1 MPFDGPLKPGD
12 AVGVNFLTGDLSMGA
27 TGTVTHIDGD
37 RVYAFGH
44 PMYNLGPT
52 EFPMTRAY
60 VYTVLPSLA
69 SSLKLS
75 TTGDVIGTF
84 LQDRATAIAGR
95 LGPGPR
101 MIPIT
106 LTLEAAARSQA
117 HVPFQRRQRPA
128 VHAADDLRRDPRN
141 DRVVRAAERHRH
153 LHACAGKARVKNY
166 DDINFDNLFS
176 GDQASTGAA
185 SYMVAPITYLVAND
199 YEKVDLEALDFTIG
213 SSEEPK
219 TATLQRVWIDDPRP
233 RAGRT
238 VPLKIALRTF
248 RGEDVVKT
256 LADRRFPPTPPAR
269 SRFWCRTAR
278 GSASRSCANRGC
290 PSNSATSSQLI
301 RTLNKGRRNNALY
314 VKLLGS
320 DAGAVVNGE
329 SLSSLPPSVLAVL
342 EADRNGGN
350 FNPLQTATLGEWE
363 VATEQAVSGSRT
375 PHALDA
381 RRTAPRL
388 ADRLDRLS
396 RCSHHHGQSR
406 FLRRGDRRGRRRSSP
421 CLDRTRHRRSSF
433 RPPRRP
439 IS

>member
-1 MPFDGPLKPGD
+1 MPFEGPLKPGD

-27 TGTVTHIDGD
+27 TGTVTHVDAD

-60 VYTVLPSLA
+60 VYTVLPSLS

-75 TTGDVIGTF
+75 TTGDTIGTF

-101 MIPIT
+101 MIPIS
-106 LTLEAAARSQA
+106 LTLEAQRGPKHTFHFSVVNDQLFTPLMTYAAILETIASYE
-117 HVPFQRRQRPA
+117 RQNGTA
-128 VHAADDLRRDPRN
+128 TYT
-141 DRVVRAAERHRH
+141 VR
-153 LHACAGKARVKNY
+153 GKARVKNY

-176 GDQASTGAA
+176 GDQASAGAA

-199 YEKVDLEALDFTIG
+199 YEKVDLEGLDFTIG

-219 TATLQRVWIDDPRP
+219 TATLQRVWIDEARP

-256 LADRRFPPTPPAR
+256 LPVQIPANATGTLSILVSDGTR
-269 SRFWCRTAR
+269 LGQSELRESRLPQQQR
-278 GSASRSCANRGC
+278 NV
-290 PSNSATSSQLI
+290 SQLI

-363 VATEQAVSGSRT
+363 LSTEQAVSGSRT
-375 PHALDA
+375 L
-381 RRTAPRL
+381 TITL
-388 ADRLDRLS
+388 AN
-396 RCSHHHGQSR
+396 
-406 FLRRGDRRGRRRSSP
+406 
-421 CLDRTRHRRSSF
+421 
-433 RPPRRP
+433 
-439 IS
+439 

>member
-1 MPFDGPLKPGD
+1 
-12 AVGVNFLTGDLSMGA
+12 MGG
-27 TGTVTHIDGD
+27 TGTVTHVDKD

-52 EFPMTRAY
+52 AFPMTRAY

-75 TTGDVIGTF
+75 TTGEVIGTF

-101 MIPIT
+101 MIPIS
-106 LTLEAAARSQA
+106 LTLEAQRGPKHTFHFSVVSDQLFTPLMTYAAILETISSYE
-117 HVPFQRRQRPA
+117 RQNGTA
-128 VHAADDLRRDPRN
+128 TYS
-141 DRVVRAAERHRH
+141 VR
-153 LHACAGKARVKNY
+153 GKARVRNY

-199 YEKVDLEALDFTIG
+199 YEKVDLESLDFTIG

-256 LADRRFPPTPPAR
+256 LAVQIPAN
-269 SRFWCRTAR
+269 
-278 GSASRSCANRGC
+278 AS
-290 PSNSATSSQLI
+290 
-301 RTLNKGRRNNALY
+301 
-314 VKLLGS
+314 
-320 DAGAVVNGE
+320 
-329 SLSSLPPSVLAVL
+329 
-342 EADRNGGN
+342 
-350 FNPLQTATLGEWE
+350 
-363 VATEQAVSGSRT
+363 
-375 PHALDA
+375 
-381 RRTAPRL
+381 
-388 ADRLDRLS
+388 
-396 RCSHHHGQSR
+396 
-406 FLRRGDRRGRRRSSP
+406 
-421 CLDRTRHRRSSF
+421 
-433 RPPRRP
+433 
-439 IS
+439 